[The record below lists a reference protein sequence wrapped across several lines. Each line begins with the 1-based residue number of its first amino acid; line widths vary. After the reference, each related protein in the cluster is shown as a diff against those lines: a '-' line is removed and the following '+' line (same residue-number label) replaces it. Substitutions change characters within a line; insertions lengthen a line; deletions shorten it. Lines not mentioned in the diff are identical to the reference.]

1 MRLRKAWPAWLGL
14 WVASAVCGVEPSPAS
29 PCTTAGDE
37 ALPRVLDAMK
47 PLLANYKVELELIPI
62 GNLPEMATPQIQLLS
77 REVRSR
83 VAANFTGKLCGQSR
97 SSTVT
102 VWFKARAWSQVW
114 VYGRNGRAEQPV
126 VLAQPTQ
133 ERMDLA
139 AAQVVLSDL
148 AEDIDGAWLN
158 QSVNAGMPILKR
170 HLKGEP
176 LVVRD
181 APVTVVVLGPGL
193 MLRTEG
199 TALRPGVL
207 GERVPVLLSGAQS
220 SLVAV
225 VTGKGEV
232 HVER

>member
-1 MRLRKAWPAWLGL
+1 MRLKTAWPAWLGL
-14 WVASAVCGVEPSPAS
+14 WVAGAVYGAEPLPVS
-29 PCTTAGDE
+29 PCAAVGDG
-37 ALPRVLDAMK
+37 ALPQVFDAMK
-47 PLLANYKVELELIPI
+47 PLLAAHQVELELIPI
-62 GNLPEMATPQIQLLS
+62 GRLPEMATPKIQLLS

-83 VAANFTGKLCGQSR
+83 VVANFSGKLCGQSR

-102 VWFKARAWSQVW
+102 VWFKAKVWSQVW

-126 VLAQPTQ
+126 ALAQPTQ
-133 ERMDLA
+133 ERVDLA
-139 AAQVVLSDL
+139 AAQVALGDL
-148 AEDIDGAWLN
+148 AEQVDDAWLN

-170 HLKGEP
+170 HLKAQP
-176 LVVRD
+176 LVLRD

-207 GERVPVLLSGAQS
+207 GERVPVILNGARS